1 MLGLCVGAAAPD
13 LVDGV
18 LGAFHGSL
26 GHRQGHTL
34 AGLFVLCLPTG
45 LVVTWLAAVLGR
57 RWARRARGGVAL
69 WLGRQIERLDTEPG
83 RGWRLGRTVF
93 VGFSVWLGA
102 LSHLF
107 FDVISH
113 GRFVLL
119 EPWCGGV
126 RLFPSWWYV
135 RWFGLPIPGY
145 RAPYPIGPPSVVWV
159 LLSVLGAVMLFRPS
173 VGRRRV
179 Q

>member
-1 MLGLCVGAAAPD
+1 MTID
-13 LVDGV
+13 LTIPEG
-18 LGAFHGSL
+18 GQ
-26 GHRQGHTL
+26 HRVTIIRRL
-34 AGLFVLCLPTG
+34 DRTG
-45 LVVTWLAAVLGR
+45 LAVALGR
-57 RWARRARGGVAL
+57 RWAGRARGGLAVWRWAA
-69 WLGRQIERLDTEPG
+69 WLGRQIESLGSQPPGASRL
-83 RGWRLGRTVF
+83 RRTAF
-93 VGFSVWLGA
+93 VAFSVWLGA

-119 EPWCGGV
+119 EPWCGRV

-159 LLSVLGAVMLFRPS
+159 LLSVLGAGVLFRPS
-173 VGRRRV
+173 VGRRHG